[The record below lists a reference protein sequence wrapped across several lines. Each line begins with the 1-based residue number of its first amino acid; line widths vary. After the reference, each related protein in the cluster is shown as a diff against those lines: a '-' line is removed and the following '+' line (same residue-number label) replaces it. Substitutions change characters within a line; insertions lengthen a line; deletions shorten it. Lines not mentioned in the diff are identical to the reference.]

1 MVNLIKREIS
11 SFFSSLAG
19 YVVIS
24 VFLIATGLFLWLI
37 PGQNNIL
44 ESGYADLSPFFNIAP
59 QLYLFLVPAICMKL
73 FSEEKKSGTLDL
85 LLTRPIS
92 NITIVISKFMAALI
106 MVVITL
112 IPTVIYAYSV
122 YHLASPVGSIDM
134 GLIWGSYIALI
145 FLSTIYI
152 AVSLFAS
159 SLSANQ
165 IVSFITG
172 MTLCFLMYTGIDFL
186 SALPFLS
193 DWQNE
198 ISFMGIGSHYTPM
211 ARGIIDS
218 RDISWFI
225 VVSAIFIFLTNK
237 NIGKRL

>member
-1 MVNLIKREIS
+1 MVNLVKREIS

-24 VFLIATGLFLWLI
+24 VFLVSTGMFLWLI
-37 PGQNNIL
+37 PGGSNII

-59 QLYLFLVPAICMKL
+59 QLYLFLIPAICMKL

-85 LLTRPIS
+85 LLTRPVS
-92 NITIVISKFMAALI
+92 NIKIVLSKYLAAFI
-106 MVVITL
+106 MVVMSLLPTL
-112 IPTVIYAYSV
+112 IYVYSV
-122 YHLASPVGSIDM
+122 YNLSSPAGSIDT
-134 GLIWGSYIALI
+134 GLVWGSYIALI
-145 FLSTIYI
+145 FLSAIYI

-159 SLSANQ
+159 SITNNQ

-172 MTLCFLMYTGIDFL
+172 MTLCFLMYTGMDFI
-186 SALPFLS
+186 STLPSLA
-193 DWQNE
+193 DWENE
-198 ISFMGIGSHYTPM
+198 ISYMGIGSHYTPM

-218 RDISWFI
+218 RDISWF
-225 VVSAIFIFLTNK
+225 VMVSAIFIFLTNK